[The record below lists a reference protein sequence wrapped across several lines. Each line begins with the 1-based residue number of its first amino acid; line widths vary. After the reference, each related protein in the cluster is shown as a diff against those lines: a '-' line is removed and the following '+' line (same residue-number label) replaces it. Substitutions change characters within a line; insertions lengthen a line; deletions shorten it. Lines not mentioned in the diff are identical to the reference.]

1 MGVVVVV
8 NMSQPRLGNQ
18 CVFEQMGLSIVCGW
32 EQIGRTMEAGWV
44 CSPVSRN
51 CDGLTEFS
59 RRSTKGSFSVSL
71 YLGKTSAHLPKEL
84 QVSHRVVVA
93 VEVAGGEV
101 CCVPLNVTPFNS
113 GRECHKGSA
122 AGQ

>member
-1 MGVVVVV
+1 
-8 NMSQPRLGNQ
+8 
-18 CVFEQMGLSIVCGW
+18 
-32 EQIGRTMEAGWV
+32 MEAGWV

-51 CDGLTEFS
+51 CDGLTASFLAVPP
-59 RRSTKGSFSVSL
+59 KGSFSVSL

-93 VEVAGGEV
+93 VAGGEV